1 MQRLLSFCFLIS
13 GAAGLIF
20 EVIWV
25 RQFGN
30 LFGNTTGTAALVVAV
45 FMAGL
50 GLGGALAGRF
60 ADAKFAADPVAPL
73 RLYARVEFAV
83 AALAAINVVALPL
96 LGNAS
101 GALSS
106 YVVGAHGWHF
116 LSFGSWAWRCIAA
129 LVLLLPVTTL
139 MGATLTL
146 LIRYVVKTDVG
157 NAGERVGQ
165 LYAINTLGAAFGAF
179 ATDRF
184 LVPALGLH
192 ATQLFAVLLNL
203 IAGLGASRLAGQP
216 VAPAVAAPAEPV
228 ASVEDTSL
236 GATPLRLVGFAT
248 ALAGFAAMGLE
259 IVWFRFLSTLLGGYR
274 SIFSLT
280 LAVVLVGIVV
290 GSAVS
295 GRLLKRFK
303 AVELFIAA
311 QALFVLTALAA
322 FAFAE
327 RTPVSTLIDVDLATW
342 RSTPESIRSL
352 WQLTLAVRPMLFV
365 VGIPAICMGATI
377 PLANACLQRASS
389 VVGRRAGALYLWNT
403 AGGVIGSTIAGFVLI
418 PNIGSQSSIGVLL
431 AFAAL
436 ALVPM
441 FLALRSEVRTPL
453 FASALG
459 LSLVALLAWSQ
470 LDALFLVK
478 KSHLRVQDGTAE
490 LLAVKESSTEL
501 LAVQRKG
508 TDLKLF
514 TNGHSMSASTLWGQ
528 RYMRSFAHVPLLMNP
543 KPEKALVICFGV
555 GNTLHATSLHPL
567 TTLEVADLSANV
579 LEHASWFAE
588 VSNHGVLSDPRLQVF
603 VNDGRQH
610 LKMSEPGSYDLI
622 TLEPPPISFAG
633 VSSLYSKEFYAL
645 AHSRLRSGGAM
656 TQWLP
661 AYQVSGQTVR
671 QAIRAFIE
679 VFPGAVMLSGASTE
693 FILYGVKDGP
703 AQLDLEQVRRALAE
717 RPNVQRDLDTVS
729 AGTLTELVGM
739 FTSSSMQL
747 LFVTTDSMPLTDD
760 EPTLEYSELT
770 DVIDTQLPANLLN
783 VTQVATYCPTCF
795 DSTGAPVAGLELL
808 PAYLDLLSQAYTAPN
823 VQQYSVFPLSAE
835 FPKIKPPPRGKEAVD
850 SSRYLQQ
857 VFGRGP
863 QR

>member
-60 ADAKFAADPVAPL
+60 ADARFAADPIAPL
-73 RLYARVEFAV
+73 RLYSRVEFAV
-83 AALAAINVVALPL
+83 AVLAAINVFALPL
-96 LGNAS
+96 LGEAS
-101 GALSS
+101 GSLSS
-106 YVVGAHGWHF
+106 YVIGVHGWNY
-116 LSFGSWAWRCIAA
+116 LSFGSWVWRCLAA

-146 LIRYVVKTDVG
+146 LIRYVVKTDVAQ
-157 NAGERVGQ
+157 AGQRVGQ

-179 ATDRF
+179 ATDSF

-203 IAGLGASRLAGQP
+203 IAGLGASRLARNVEVVAAQ
-216 VAPAVAAPAEPV
+216 VAPVEPV
-228 ASVEDTSL
+228 VEDTSI
-236 GATPLRLVGFAT
+236 GTTPLRLVGLAT

-259 IVWFRFLSTLLGGYR
+259 IVWFRFLATLLGGYR

-295 GRLLKRFK
+295 GRLVKRFA

-311 QALFVLTALAA
+311 QALFVLTALTA
-322 FAFAE
+322 FALAE

-342 RSTPESIRSL
+342 RATPNAIRAM
-352 WQLTLAVRPMLFV
+352 WQLTLALRPMLLV
-365 VGIPAICMGATI
+365 VGIPAVCMGATI

-403 AGGVIGSTIAGFVLI
+403 AGGVIGSTVAGFVLI
-418 PNIGSQSSIGVLL
+418 PTIGSQWSIGVLL

-436 ALVPM
+436 SLVPM
-441 FLALRSEVRTPL
+441 FLALKREVRTPL
-453 FASALG
+453 FGGALAV
-459 LSLVALLAWSQ
+459 SVVALLLWSQ
-470 LDALFLVK
+470 LDPLFLVK
-478 KSHLRVQDGTAE
+478 KSLLRVQDGTAE
-490 LLAVKESSTEL
+490 LLTAKESSTEL

-514 TNGHSMSASTLWGQ
+514 TNGHSMSATTLWGQ

-567 TTLEVADLSANV
+567 TRLEVADLSANV

-588 VSNHGVLSDPRLQVF
+588 VSNHGVLADPRLRVF

-610 LKMSEPGSYDLI
+610 LKMSEPASYDLI

-633 VSSLYSKEFYAL
+633 VSALYSKEFYAL
-645 AHSRLRSGGAM
+645 ARSRLKPGGAM

-661 AYQVSGQTVR
+661 AYQVSAPAVR

-693 FILYGVKDGP
+693 FVLYGVVDGP
-703 AQLDLEQVRRALAE
+703 AQVDPEQLRRALAE
-717 RPNVQRDLDTVS
+717 RPEVQRDLDAVS

-739 FTSSSMQL
+739 FTSSSAQL
-747 LFVTTDSMPLTDD
+747 LLVTNEIMPLTDD

-783 VTQVATYCPTCF
+783 VTQVPTYCPKCF
-795 DSTGAPVAGLELL
+795 DANGAPVEGLELL

-823 VQQYSVFPLSAE
+823 VQQYSVFPLTDE
-835 FPKIKPPPRGKEAVD
+835 FPKIKPPPRAKEAVD

-857 VFGRGP
+857 VFGRGA
-863 QR
+863 QK